1 MKKKFYY
8 AGMLAAGLLTFASC
22 NNDEDPIVGGGQTPT
37 EETSGAEIV
46 LSIANGG
53 DGLTTRAGRPLL
65 SSEAKQNIDKVTVV
79 IFSKS
84 TGTIIAEKTFD
95 DWMSVSTAYGTAT
108 DGSEDHGRK
117 LTWKLTTEEREALPP
132 DGSVAVYAVG
142 YNTSEPLYSN
152 IENDLQAV
160 VPDGTTTSTLAS
172 SLKQTVDAEGVY
184 SRFYNATLTA
194 DAGFNADEIFAG
206 EIADLEVN
214 DAKEFDLE
222 ANPEANV
229 IILRRQV
236 TGTFGYFTNIPTS
249 RAGGDV
255 VGVEDLSLRLVASNR
270 SNTIMFAHFNSDFT
284 SAEESDAMY
293 VINGWQ
299 GSTIEKDAYFAT
311 AGDDAVPTTG
321 TKDAYSI
328 YTIDL
333 KDWFPNGDVTGDGIL
348 GEADAAE
355 GNGDNWVSPAE
366 NNQEIAGFKPGSVF
380 AGNFIIPFEKES
392 GVNTLQLQLI
402 GYDFTIEEDQ
412 SNADQKTLKAGTSLK
427 VLRTWNINLRSDDPQ
442 IGTVGNN
449 AHMVTLDH
457 TNGEPTGLTSGEEKA
472 NSYSLVRNHLYSV
485 GEKGTDGYNPDTDIP
500 EDLSR
505 NMNLILRVND
515 NWEMIHKMEVE

>member
-22 NNDEDPIVGGGQTPT
+22 NNDEDPIVGGEQTTPT
-37 EETSGAEIV
+37 EETSGTEIILQV
-46 LSIANGG
+46 ANSG
-53 DGLTTRAGRPLL
+53 DGLTTRAGRPLY
-65 SSEAKQNIDKVTVV
+65 SSEAKQDIDEVKVFFVNAGTV
-79 IFSKS
+79 
-84 TGTIIAEKTFD
+84 ALAKTFPS
-95 DWMSVSTAYGTAT
+95 WMLNSTEYTT
-108 DGSEDHGRK
+108 DGHGRQQ
-117 LTWKLTTEEREALPP
+117 TWKLSVDELSKLT
-132 DGSVAVYAVG
+132 DGVSYKVYAVG
-142 YNTSEPLYSN
+142 YTTPAESIYNENAYLTEYVAKETGDWN
-152 IENDLQAV
+152 IFKATVANDAL
-160 VPDGTTTSTLAS
+160 G
-172 SLKQTVDAEGVY
+172 E
-184 SRFYNATLTA
+184 
-194 DAGFNADEIFAG
+194 EIFAG
-206 EIADLEVN
+206 EIASLKLDGG
-214 DAKEFDLE
+214 EFDLTT
-222 ANPEANV
+222 NPEANV
-229 IILRRQV
+229 LTLHRQV
-236 TGTFGYFTNIPTS
+236 SGLMGYFTNIPVFKL
-249 RAGGDV
+249 GGQS
-255 VGVEDLSLRLVASNR
+255 DLLSTMAEGQTNAENNAAEYKKITNSMQLRLVASNR

-299 GSTIEKDAYFAT
+299 GSPIEKDAYFAT

-412 SNADQKTLKAGTSLK
+412 LNADQKTLKAGTSLK

-457 TNGEPTGLTSGEEKA
+457 TKGEPTGLTSGEEKA

-515 NWEMIHKMEVE
+515 NWELIHRMEVE